1 MEGSIRHEIQALE
14 INSPWKLTQLHVCKK
29 PISWKWVFKTKLK
42 ANGSVER
49 YKFLLVYVDDV
60 PITGPSMSPIQG
72 MKTYLHELFS
82 IKDIGGFFGLGNSKK
97 YLRAYLAQTKYTL
110 DVIKDTRLHNAKAV
124 STLFPQGLKLST
136 NCGAQLQQADAYR
149 WLVGHLLYLGFS
161 WPDISHFV

>member
-49 YKFLLVYVDDV
+49 YKLTHKLEAYGLVQSAHDHYFFTMHADLGQQFLLVYVDDV

-72 MKTYLHELFS
+72 MKTYLHEL
-82 IKDIGGFFGLGNSKK
+82 LASK
-97 YLRAYLAQTKYTL
+97 
-110 DVIKDTRLHNAKAV
+110 I
-124 STLFPQGLKLST
+124 
-136 NCGAQLQQADAYR
+136 
-149 WLVGHLLYLGFS
+149 
-161 WPDISHFV
+161 